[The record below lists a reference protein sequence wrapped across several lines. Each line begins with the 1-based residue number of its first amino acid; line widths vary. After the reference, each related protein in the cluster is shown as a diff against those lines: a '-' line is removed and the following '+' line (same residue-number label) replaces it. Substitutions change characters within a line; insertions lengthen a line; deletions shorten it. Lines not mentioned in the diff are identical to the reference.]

1 MGASGWT
8 YEVAWQPDLQ
18 AALTSLCDEAFANGD
33 YLKEWED
40 DDDWDF
46 DEDMFLEIADLL
58 DYEGSME
65 SVPGLIESIG
75 SIKAGGDPTNFEAA
89 SFLVGYS
96 GFHSILD
103 CPVLW
108 PTPSVGAVSVLDS
121 IRTAKWFGSPTP
133 TSEAVRSGIDEA
145 SSDPEF
151 GERGAGHVV
160 VGLSPDGDPNHL
172 FFFGFAGD

>member
-40 DDDWDF
+40 DDWDF
-46 DEDMFLEIADLL
+46 DDDVFAEIADLL

-65 SVPGLIESIG
+65 SVNGLIESIA
-75 SIKAGGDPTNFEAA
+75 SIKAGGDPTTFEAA

-108 PTPSVGAVSVLDS
+108 PTPRVGAVSVLDP

-133 TSEAVRSGIDEA
+133 ASEAVRSGIDEA
-145 SSDPEF
+145 SSDPDF
-151 GERGAGHVV
+151 GERGAGQVV
-160 VGLSPDGDPNHL
+160 VGLSPDGVPDRL
-172 FFFGFAGD
+172 FFFGYSGD